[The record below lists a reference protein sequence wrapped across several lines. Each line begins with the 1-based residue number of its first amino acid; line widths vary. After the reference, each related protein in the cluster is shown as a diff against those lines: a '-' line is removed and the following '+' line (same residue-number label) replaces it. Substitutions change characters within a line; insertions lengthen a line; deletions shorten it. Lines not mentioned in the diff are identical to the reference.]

1 MEKNKVFLYI
11 LYGVLVIVL
20 AYAIYATKGFGLWKE
35 SSSSTKGEYQAVF
48 LANGQVYFGKL
59 KNQNSQ
65 FSTLSDIYYLQV
77 DNNSQIQ
84 PDNNTTSSSGKL
96 TLIKL
101 GNEVH
106 GPQDEMTINRDQV
119 LFVENLKDDGKVA
132 QAIKKFQE
140 SGSTTGEVQT
150 STSPAATKK

>member
-35 SSSSTKGEYQAVF
+35 SGSSTKGEYQAVF